1 MPTRRLATIIAI
13 VFVAASGLAWA
24 SSVRALEA
32 LAEWRVDPGIAGV
45 VAPIPQIADDALPSF
60 APRALITSLAKGLRD
75 IRYRRGGREP
85 STGFDCS
92 GFVRY
97 VFQQG
102 LDVELPASSAAQFQA
117 GRKVDRDRLVE
128 GDLVFLRTEGKRV
141 SHVGIYLG
149 DGRFIHAPSS
159 GKRVS
164 VSSLAER
171 YWARRYA
178 GAKRPEVLVGAD
190 IEDELNVRG

>member
-1 MPTRRLATIIAI
+1 MPTPDLARI
-13 VFVAASGLAWA
+13 VAVLVLAVAGLACSGRA
-24 SSVRALEA
+24 AATTPSS
-32 LAEWRVDPGIAGV
+32 WQSDPSIAGV
-45 VAPIPQIADDALPSF
+45 VMPVPQVADDPAT
-60 APRALITSLAKGLRD
+60 AGPRALLTSLANDLRD

-85 STGFDCS
+85 ATGFDCS

-97 VFQQG
+97 VFRHS
-102 LDVELPASSAAQFQA
+102 LDVELPASSAAQFLA
-117 GRKVDRDRLVE
+117 GLRIDRDQLEE
-128 GDLVFLRTEGKRV
+128 GDLVFFRTEGKRV

-164 VSSLAER
+164 VSHLAEK

-178 GAKRPEVLVGAD
+178 GAKRPEVLAEAEG
-190 IEDELNVRG
+190 